1 MSGFEREAFDEE
13 IRSTLK
19 AVDRGIAN
27 LKESAPTIGRTSRP
41 RSAALLLAVT
51 ACAPPARRRQE
62 PMGET
67 AAGTSRLWWACWR

>member
-51 ACAPPARRRQE
+51 ARRRQE

>member
-51 ACAPPARRRQE
+51 PARRRQE